1 MIEADANEVK
11 ILVELLRRARI
22 EAGLRQIDLAERL
35 KVPQSVISKYEVG
48 ERRIDLL
55 ELRAICTALGL
66 TLPDFVYQLEE
77 MLGKAGNETKSKIS

>member
-77 MLGKAGNETKSKIS
+77 MLGKASNETKSKIS